1 MDDDNENARGA
12 EISQMT
18 GMPDMG
24 NLSIGNATGTM
35 PQPGGTLVNM
45 SEPMEDAWSSLMKYE
60 DPAADGAPH
69 TTFDLM
75 NRYQPPEGATEED
88 MVQFYANNPDIW
100 HPSLKLTNEERPPL
114 MRFPDY
120 RKPVALDGGHPN
132 MRIGSEGRYAHT
144 PEERRQ
150 AQMQSGR
157 FKPNDL
163 YSGFPAIEDNYQ
175 TLGYPG
181 QAYNVE
187 TGEPIDDAWSSLM
200 KAPTPWT
207 QKQFD
212 NPPGG
217 RQPWTA
223 NSRRRKI
230 ISRILSRY
238 GSGGGLDNAPTAVE
252 RQHLGIE
259 TKQPL
264 RLFPGQYAQYRGQQQ
279 RRRLL
284 GAPLPFSPH
293 GLYGERQFSPGPTG
307 AGRLRVMPGQGGQM
321 HSQLTTPQAPRM
333 ARGMSAST
341 GMAAPQSMF
350 KAELAE
356 IRDALLKAGPALD
369 YLHFSQLRS
378 MLRRMKKLM
387 EDKEHQAKA
396 ASLGLGAKDIG
407 HRDGGTTNPTGG
419 TETLNPEDD
428 TKNWG
433 APGHLLVA
441 RGSGR
446 SA

>member
-1 MDDDNENARGA
+1 MPSGTGGMGTGSDTRIYNPRSESSHLYSTEDDEDYKYSAADPEEIERKRDKRQAQIEDDKTKDLPHIKIEVDHPNPLPEEMPPEMPPEDEGPVMDDENENAMGA
-12 EISQMT
+12 EVSQLT
-18 GMPDMG
+18 GMPGSRGAQLDQAVGAKTGTGSAMG
-24 NLSIGNATGTM
+24 GYRPMLATGY
-35 PQPGGTLVNM
+35 
-45 SEPMEDAWSSLMKYE
+45 PMDA
-60 DPAADGAPH
+60 
-69 TTFDLM
+69 
-75 NRYQPPEGATEED
+75 
-88 MVQFYANNPDIW
+88 
-100 HPSLKLTNEERPPL
+100 
-114 MRFPDY
+114 
-120 RKPVALDGGHPN
+120 
-132 MRIGSEGRYAHT
+132 
-144 PEERRQ
+144 
-150 AQMQSGR
+150 
-157 FKPNDL
+157 
-163 YSGFPAIEDNYQ
+163 
-175 TLGYPG
+175 
-181 QAYNVE
+181 
-187 TGEPIDDAWSSLM
+187 AWSSLM

-238 GSGGGLDNAPTAVE
+238 GSGSGLDNAPTAVE
-252 RQHLGIE
+252 RQHLGLE

-284 GAPLPFSPH
+284 GAPLPYSPH
-293 GLYGERQFSPGPTG
+293 GLYGERQFHPGPTG

-333 ARGMSAST
+333 AQGVSAST

-356 IRDALLKAGPALD
+356 IRDVLLKAGPALD

-396 ASLGLGAKDIG
+396 KSSPNVSHKDIG

-419 TETLNPEDD
+419 TETLKPEDD